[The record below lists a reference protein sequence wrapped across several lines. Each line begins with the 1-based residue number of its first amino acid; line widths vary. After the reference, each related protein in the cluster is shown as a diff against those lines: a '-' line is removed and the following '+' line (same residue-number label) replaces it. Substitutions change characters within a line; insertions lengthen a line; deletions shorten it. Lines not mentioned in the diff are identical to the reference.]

1 MPASPKKR
9 SQKTK
14 FSPKKICRTLDLP
27 ESMIAEK
34 FPEAFELLLADKT
47 TGKNIV
53 WATADYEKL
62 SEESELKLYPRAE
75 TDALVREDILQN
87 FIRPRCAKTVA
98 LRRTRTRERA
108 EVFTPPRICNAQN
121 NLFDEIWFGRKN
133 VFNQALKAG
142 HSNALGWRSQKR
154 EIAFPPRGKKTWR
167 KYVALLRMEIACGE
181 APYLVSRY
189 DSTRGKMIPL
199 DRRIGILDRKLRVV
213 SENCPKQEKFF
224 DQAKTAFQSCYG
236 FELQGDNLL
245 LARENLLFSFYD
257 YFFAK
262 FSTEPSSEQMREIA
276 EIIAWNVFQMDAF
289 TKTPPFTVADSDLLR
304 GNAVFCKIKDWATG
318 EIVEFKKFFEK

>member
-1 MPASPKKR
+1 MAQSFITFDSVCKYYR
-9 SQKTK
+9 MGDT
-14 FSPKKICRTLDLP
+14 R
-27 ESMIAEK
+27 IAAADHVSFTIEK
-34 FPEAFELLLADKT
+34 GEFCIILGPSGAGKT
-47 TGKNIV
+47 TVLNMLGGMDTLTEGKI
-53 WATADYEKL
+53 EF
-62 SEESELKLYPRAE
+62 P
-75 TDALVREDILQN
+75 
-87 FIRPRCAKTVA
+87 
-98 LRRTRTRERA
+98 
-108 EVFTPPRICNAQN
+108 
-121 NLFDEIWFGRKN
+121 KN
-133 VFNQALKAG
+133 
-142 HSNALGWRSQKR
+142 
-154 EIAFPPRGKKTWR
+154 KTWQN
-167 KYVALLRMEIACGE
+167 YVDSRRLEITCGE